1 LHSNDSEAQA
11 LQKAWKASAS
21 ASAGA
26 LESGADEEAETRVD
40 ALERI
45 ERGFDAVAFRQAAS
59 MMDQMNEA
67 RVTALPPR
75 ERAQKLSVRAKDYLD
90 RGLLLEAER
99 LYQAALTADPKAAE
113 AHAGLAEIR
122 ERTGDAAAARK
133 EARMALEIEPS
144 ADAFLVLGRL
154 DLAAG
159 NLDEAGKEAGK
170 ALKLAPAS
178 RPARDLRQQIESK
191 QAQKN

>member
-1 LHSNDSEAQA
+1 MVEQ
-11 LQKAWKASAS
+11 
-21 ASAGA
+21 
-26 LESGADEEAETRVD
+26 VD
-40 ALERI
+40 ASRL
-45 ERGFDAVAFRQAAS
+45 
-59 MMDQMNEA
+59 DQLA
-67 RVTALPPR
+67 PR
-75 ERAQKLSVRAKDYLD
+75 ERAQKLSAQAHEYLD
-90 RGLLLEAER
+90 HGLLLEAER

-154 DLAAG
+154 DLAVG